1 MGKILIVW
9 CLVSLMACN
18 DNGTATSEDKDT
30 IITNIPA
37 VDNVNG
43 NIPDT
48 TNTIKV
54 EGSSQSS
61 DPTNDSL
68 QKQ

>member
-1 MGKILIVW
+1 MKKISVGLVLIIM
-9 CLVSLMACN
+9 LSCN
-18 DNGTATSEDKDT
+18 SNSSSTTDKDT
-30 IITNIPA
+30 TITN
-37 VDNVNG
+37 VSGVENVNG